1 MAIKTI
7 HSPNFYTKKT
17 GSYLHAVLRIY
28 DIVKLINKL
37 LFFYFF
43 LHFASKKRKLQKHAN
58 KCKRRAKYMQMNEIS
73 IRATIPK
80 GLVKIRQGGGIC

>member
-7 HSPNFYTKKT
+7 YSPNFYTKKT

-28 DIVKLINKL
+28 DIVKLINKS
-37 LFFYFF
+37 LFFTFSYI
-43 LHFASKKRKLQKHAN
+43 LTSKKRKLQKHAN

-73 IRATIPK
+73 IRAIIPED
-80 GLVKIRQGGGIC
+80 LVKIRQGGGIC